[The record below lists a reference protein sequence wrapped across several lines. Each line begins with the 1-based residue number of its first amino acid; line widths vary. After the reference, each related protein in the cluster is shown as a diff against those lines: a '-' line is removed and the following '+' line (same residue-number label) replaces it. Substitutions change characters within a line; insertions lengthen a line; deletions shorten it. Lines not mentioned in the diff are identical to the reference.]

1 MDYKKMLEFVRKT
14 LSDNDAIKSRNVHH
28 QFRDRAKHSYRI
40 YKWVE
45 RLSPDFPDADLD
57 VAKTAAI
64 FHDVGYSKGKKDH
77 ALYSALIFEK
87 YAKENKFDSDF
98 TNKVLYIIENHSNK
112 ELLKTSN
119 NKELILVL
127 EADLLDEEGAMGLM
141 WDLMAAGSKG
151 VEAYEDGMEE
161 LYIHSLHIL
170 DQDFMVTPIAKKYWN
185 EKKKLVKDYLDQIK
199 EDLFIEEN

>member
-1 MDYKKMLEFVRKT
+1 MDYKKMLDFVRKT
-14 LSDNDAIKSRNVHH
+14 LEENDAIKPRNAHH

-45 RLSPDFPDADLD
+45 RLSPDYPDADLE

-64 FHDVGYSKGKKDH
+64 FHDVGYAKGKKDH
-77 ALYSALIFEK
+77 AIYSSEIFKK
-87 YAKENKFDSDF
+87 YAAENHFSSDF
-98 TNKVLYIIENHSNK
+98 IDKVDYIIVNHSNK
-112 ELLKTSN
+112 DLLKTSD
-119 NKELILVL
+119 NKELILVF

-161 LYIHSLHIL
+161 LYIHSCHIL
-170 DQDFMVTPIAKKYWN
+170 EQDFMVTPIAKKYWD
-185 EKKKLVKDYLDQIK
+185 EKKKLVSDYLLQIK
-199 EDLFIEEN
+199 EDLFIEE

>member
-1 MDYKKMLEFVRKT
+1 MLEFVRKT
-14 LSDNDAIKSRNVHH
+14 LEENNAVKSQNMHH
-28 QFRDRAKHSYRI
+28 QFRDRARHSYRI

-45 RLSPDFPDADLD
+45 RLAPDYPDADLE

-77 ALYSALIFEK
+77 AIYSAEIFK
-87 YAKENKFDSDF
+87 DYAKENKFDADF
-98 TNKVLYIIENHSNK
+98 TSKVLYIIENHSNK

-151 VEAYEDGMEE
+151 VKAYEDGMEE

-170 DQDFMVTPIAKKYWN
+170 DQDFMVTPIAKAYWN